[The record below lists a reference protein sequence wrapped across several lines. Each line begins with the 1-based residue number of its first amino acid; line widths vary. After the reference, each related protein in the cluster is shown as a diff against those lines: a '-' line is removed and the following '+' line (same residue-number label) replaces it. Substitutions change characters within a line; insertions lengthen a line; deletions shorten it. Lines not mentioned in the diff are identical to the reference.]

1 MSRVEG
7 DGKVGSRLVLW
18 TSAAILAVTAGVFA
32 CAEGAQN
39 VAGVRADQTASKD
52 GHKATK
58 ANPYAFVGEEHNREV
73 DFVLR
78 QFHKQ
83 YRKGMQKSE
92 KCALLDRIIGDYIKS
107 RKRADFDFRPASKGA
122 LCSAGN
128 EFEGQSARGS
138 LVRTASAYEDFSPA
152 ALELAYDV
160 ENIML
165 FSYSAADVAAALGPI
180 NIQAQNSLSGN
191 DAALVL
197 AASAVAQSSA
207 YYWEANFDYWR
218 ETYTRDGTI
227 MYPAARISSGRND
240 DGMTLTTHRAS
251 FAWAGVKAVGWAD
264 VGGGIAGG
272 IRGAFGGPEGILFG
286 AGSGA
291 AYASI
296 GAALG
301 QIFAMM

>member
-7 DGKVGSRLVLW
+7 DGKVGPRLVVWL
-18 TSAAILAVTAGVFA
+18 SAAILAVTAGVFA
-32 CAEGAQN
+32 CSEGSQN
-39 VAGVRADQTASKD
+39 ISGVRTDQSAAKD
-52 GHKATK
+52 DQNAM
-58 ANPYAFVGEEHNREV
+58 ANPYAFVGEEHNKEV

-83 YRKGMQKSE
+83 YRKGMQKGE
-92 KCALLDRIIGDYIKS
+92 KCALLDQIIGDYNKG
-107 RKRADFDFRPASKGA
+107 RKRADFDFRPATKGA

-128 EFEGQSARGS
+128 GLDGQSARGS
-138 LVRTASAYEDFSPA
+138 QVRTASAYEDFSPE
-152 ALELAYDV
+152 ALALANQV
-160 ENIML
+160 QNIML
-165 FSYSAADVAAALGPI
+165 TSSSAADVAAALGPI
-180 NIQAQNSLSGN
+180 NSQAQNSLSGN

-218 ETYTRDGTI
+218 DAYTRDGTI
-227 MYPAARISSGRND
+227 INPIAIISAGEND

-251 FAWAGVKAVGWAD
+251 FDWAGMRDVGWAD
-264 VGGGIAGG
+264 VGGGIVGG
-272 IRGAFGGPEGILFG
+272 IRGAFGGPQAILIG
-286 AGSGA
+286 AATGA

-301 QIFAMM
+301 HIFALM